1 MNNSDYDMEMYDHLW
16 SQQWQNVQDIGPLNH
31 NRYRLMLREL
41 PKSSMEDCSIL
52 DLGCGRG
59 AFLSL
64 LKNKYPKATLSGIE
78 YSEEGKKSAHPEIRN
93 VIQVGDL
100 YEVAER
106 LPRCSYDLVIC
117 SEVIEHLPEPEA
129 ALNIIFSLLKPGGI
143 ALLTVP
149 CNMRYWS
156 RQDEVAGHYRRF
168 GMKEFASLVTNS
180 GFSVKKNYGWG
191 TFLGLIYYQMVSA
204 LGPEKVMKT
213 KVTFVSKTISR
224 FLQFVFRVDDF
235 LVSSR
240 GLQLITVAQKP

>member
-31 NRYRLMLREL
+31 NRYRLMVREL

-59 AFLSL
+59 AFLSI

-93 VIQVGDL
+93 IIQVGDL
-100 YEVAER
+100 YEVAEG
-106 LPRCSYDLVIC
+106 LPRNFYDLVIC
-117 SEVIEHLPEPEA
+117 SEVIEHLPEPEPA
-129 ALNIIFSLLKPGGI
+129 VDIVFSLLKPGGI

-156 RQDEVAGHYRRF
+156 KQDEAAGHYRRF
-168 GMKEFASLVTNS
+168 GMNEFAYLVTNS
-180 GFSVKKNYGWG
+180 GLSVKNNYGWG

-204 LGPEKVMKT
+204 LGAEKVMKT
-213 KVTFVSKTISR
+213 KVTFMSKIISR

-235 LVSSR
+235 LVSSQ
-240 GLQLITVAQKP
+240 GIQLITVAQKP